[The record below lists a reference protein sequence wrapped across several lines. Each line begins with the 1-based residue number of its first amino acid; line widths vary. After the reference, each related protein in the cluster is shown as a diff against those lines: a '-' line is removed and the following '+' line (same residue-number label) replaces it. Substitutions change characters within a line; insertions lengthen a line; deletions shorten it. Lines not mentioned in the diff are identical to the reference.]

1 MSKNRCSFNELEFRR
16 MAEQF
21 DSIFK
26 KEGTN
31 QKQAIHLMI
40 SSKKSQQK
48 SEDQFDLLEVEF
60 QMNLQKKTTINI
72 TKHYRTLNI
81 LIRLFK
87 VI

>member
-1 MSKNRCSFNELEFRR
+1 

-26 KEGTN
+26 KRRYRN
-31 QKQAIHLMI
+31 Q
-40 SSKKSQQK
+40 SKSNDDETHPKVQQK
-48 SEDQFDLLEVEF
+48 SEDQFDLLEVEDESSEE
-60 QMNLQKKTTINI
+60 TTINI